1 MPFSPLAGRRWRQP
15 DEGQRHAPAILS
27 SFLDQLTK
35 AHEYLRNDIRNAIS
49 LACAQ
54 HPTIRVSQPSM
65 ASSATASSSP
75 RVAPSR
81 ARIDMPF

>member
-1 MPFSPLAGRRWRQP
+1 ATARGITAPGADKGKLQRWRQP

-49 LACAQ
+49 PACA
-54 HPTIRVSQPSM
+54 
-65 ASSATASSSP
+65 
-75 RVAPSR
+75 
-81 ARIDMPF
+81 